1 MRLSESLE
9 LIKDQVAE
17 LGTVLAKERTDAWMT
32 VPQVGKL
39 ISAIATDLE
48 AALDG
53 DETYAETHRS
63 TKTLEHRITEKMT
76 AYEWHGE
83 RVNVIAFTIVGGSDF
98 DGRGEVNPTSRDQQR
113 DSGQV
118 QTDIGADEESADY
131 EQLDGRNDDE
141 KRYTE
146 EEVELDRNLHE
157 ETNVD
162 EHEHHPAS

>member
-39 ISAIATDLE
+39 ISAIASDLE

-98 DGRGEVNPTSRDQQR
+98 DGRGNNTGTQESVHKDDEQNSNRAGNARAEFD
-113 DSGQV
+113 
-118 QTDIGADEESADY
+118 GAEQGDEEERHAH
-131 EQLDGRNDDE
+131 
-141 KRYTE
+141 
-146 EEVELDRNLHE
+146 EVE
-157 ETNVD
+157 ET
-162 EHEHHPAS
+162 E